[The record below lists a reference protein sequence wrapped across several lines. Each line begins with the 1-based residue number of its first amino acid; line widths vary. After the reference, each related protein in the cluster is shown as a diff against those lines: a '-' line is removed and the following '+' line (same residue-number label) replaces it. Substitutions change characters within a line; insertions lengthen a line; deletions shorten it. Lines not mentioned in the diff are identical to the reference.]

1 MVETLAHGKTMTHM
15 VLKCNLSISRGD
27 KSLGTLSNNDNDDG
41 SENVAKNEFALFQT

>member
-1 MVETLAHGKTMTHM
+1 MVETLAHGKTVTHM

-27 KSLGTLSNNDNDDG
+27 KSSGTLSNDNDNG